1 MTFSIRPLYL
11 AALLLVTGSAEAQ
24 APVQFKT
31 NPDNNT
37 LLWEVSG
44 KGLATPSYL
53 LGTFHL
59 LCKEDVHFSDA
70 LKQAVMNASAVYM
83 ELDMDDINTILGGLN
98 MMQMKNG
105 KKLKDLF
112 TAEEYKRVESFFKD
126 SLKTSLGFYQG
137 TKPMMLTSLIYPK
150 LMECKTVSGVEQ
162 QLAKL
167 AKENKKELLGLE
179 TLAFQA
185 AVFDS
190 IPYEA
195 QAVELLKTI
204 DSLQRSKRFFD
215 SMVGAYKNQDMAAM
229 ERMMN
234 DKDYGMEDKQ
244 DMMLDN
250 RNRNWVGQLKT
261 IMHKGPVFVAVGA
274 GHLPGQAGLIA
285 LLRKEGYVVRPL
297 ENK

>member
-1 MTFSIRPLYL
+1 MTFLIRPLYL
-11 AALLLVTGSAEAQ
+11 AILLLIKGPAEAQ

-37 LLWEVSG
+37 VLWEVSG

-83 ELDMDDINTILGGLN
+83 ELDMDDITTILGGLN

-185 AVFDS
+185 SVFDS

-215 SMVGAYKNQDMAAM
+215 SMVSAYKNQDMAAM

-261 IMHKGPVFVAVGA
+261 IMHKDPVFVAVGA

-285 LLRKEGYVVRPL
+285 LLRKEGFVVRPL

>member
-11 AALLLVTGSAEAQ
+11 AALLLIKGPAEAQ
-24 APVQFKT
+24 APVQFRT

-37 LLWEVSG
+37 VLWEVSG
-44 KGLATPSYL
+44 KGLTTPSYL

-70 LKQAVMNASAVYM
+70 LKQAVKNASAVYM
-83 ELDMDDINTILGGLN
+83 ELDMDDITTILGGLN

-162 QLAKL
+162 QLARL
-167 AKENKKELLGLE
+167 AKENKKEMLGLE

-185 AVFDS
+185 SVFDS

-261 IMHKGPVFVAVGA
+261 IMHKDPVFVAVGA